1 MAFTVPAA
9 VWAVKESGSS
19 AILRGHASASRAARQ
34 AAHRFLDLV
43 TAAFVTVLIVSNVAS
58 SAKIVD
64 WGVSLFGVR
73 LAFDAGTL
81 LFPVSYVFGDV
92 LTEVYGYRRSR
103 RVIWTGF
110 ACLAVSS
117 LVLWIVRI
125 LPGEAGWEAGV
136 GQAAYV
142 GVLGGMSSG
151 GIVLASLVAY
161 LVGEFSNSVVLAR
174 LKVATR
180 GRWLWMRTIGSTLV
194 GEGLDTVIFV
204 AIASAA
210 RVFPWSAFAS
220 LVLTN
225 YLFKVA
231 VEAAMTPVTYRMAAG
246 LKRVE
251 GVDAYDTGTNFNPF
265 VLRNRHPELLRDRRA
280 IHVPVAPGPH
290 GLPAAEEDELRGLV
304 GHAVRR
310 SDPVREVPLLAHVH
324 LVDRQARLER
334 PHFTGRVGGHGAG
347 GGVLEDQAVGGQ
359 GALDQRD
366 DARDGHRA
374 KGSGLPAGG
383 QAHVDQP
390 PPPTA

>member
-1 MAFTVPAA
+1 MQAPRAPEAA
-9 VWAVKESGSS
+9 SFR
-19 AILRGHASASRAARQ
+19 L
-34 AAHRFLDLV
+34 LDMV
-43 TAAFVTVLIVSNVAS
+43 TAAFVTVLVVSNVAS

-81 LFPVSYVFGDV
+81 LFPVSYVFGDL

-161 LVGEFSNSVVLAR
+161 IVGEFSNSVVLAR

-210 RVFPWSAFAS
+210 RVFPWSVFAS
-220 LVLTN
+220 LILTN

-231 VEAAMTPVTYRMAAG
+231 VEAAMTPITYRVAAA

-251 GVDAYDTGTNFNPF
+251 GVDWYDEGTNFNPF
-265 VLRNRHPELLRDRRA
+265 ALRDPRPAPSRRMHGSRPSGSRTARLSRRA
-280 IHVPVAPGPH
+280 
-290 GLPAAEEDELRGLV
+290 RG
-304 GHAVRR
+304 
-310 SDPVREVPLLAHVH
+310 
-324 LVDRQARLER
+324 
-334 PHFTGRVGGHGAG
+334 
-347 GGVLEDQAVGGQ
+347 
-359 GALDQRD
+359 
-366 DARDGHRA
+366 
-374 KGSGLPAGG
+374 
-383 QAHVDQP
+383 
-390 PPPTA
+390 

>member
-1 MAFTVPAA
+1 MASPRRRRGSREPRFT
-9 VWAVKESGSS
+9 
-19 AILRGHASASRAARQ
+19 
-34 AAHRFLDLV
+34 DLV

-64 WGVSLFGVR
+64 WGFSLFGVR

-110 ACLAVSS
+110 ACLAAAA

-125 LPGEAGWEAGV
+125 LPGEGGWQASV

-161 LVGEFSNSVVLAR
+161 LAGEFSNSVVLAR
-174 LKVATR
+174 LKVATG
-180 GRWLWMRTIGSTLV
+180 GRWLWIRTIGSTLV

-204 AIASAA
+204 AIASLA

-225 YLFKVA
+225 YLFKVG
-231 VEAAMTPVTYRMAAG
+231 VEAAMTPVTYRVTGA
-246 LKRVE
+246 LKRAE
-251 GVDAYDTGTNFNPF
+251 GVDCYDTDTDFNPF
-265 VLRNRHPELLRDRRA
+265 TFGKDRIRS
-280 IHVPVAPGPH
+280 PS
-290 GLPAAEEDELRGLV
+290 
-304 GHAVRR
+304 RR
-310 SDPVREVPLLAHVH
+310 SRAAPPNGSRS
-324 LVDRQARLER
+324 ARPSR
-334 PHFTGRVGGHGAG
+334 P
-347 GGVLEDQAVGGQ
+347 
-359 GALDQRD
+359 
-366 DARDGHRA
+366 
-374 KGSGLPAGG
+374 
-383 QAHVDQP
+383 
-390 PPPTA
+390 